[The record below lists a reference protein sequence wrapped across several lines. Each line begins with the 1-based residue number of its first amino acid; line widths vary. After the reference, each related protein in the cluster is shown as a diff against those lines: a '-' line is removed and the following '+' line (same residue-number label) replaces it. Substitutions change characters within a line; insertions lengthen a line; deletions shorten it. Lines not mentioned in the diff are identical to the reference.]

1 MREYTGPTA
10 ATVASRLP
18 GGTGRPDSA
27 GRYRVRGFCHGH
39 GDKRDRTSL
48 SIQDRDQGGLLVTC
62 FVGCDRQTIIAALER
77 ATGLTIWQA
86 WTPTGATQG
95 RFSRLAGVGGI
106 RTPKTTPAAAPDG
119 GHGPDPDGPGGLAER
134 RYCQGQ
140 RNRPSGLALAQR
152 AESLEAGGSP
162 AVVPP
167 LAAGLGALAGQGA
180 AHRRRFHRRPGGAPL
195 PLRLFVESVLAVSQ
209 QDRRSGKPTDL
220 NISLRE
226 LLSRLYPGQRTPRPT
241 EYWPRIMQ
249 AVHALDSDEA
259 RIPILDPDTGRHEM
273 RRIVSVG
280 GIPRGAGH
288 LDDNIRITVDLPRGS
303 EHGPQVS
310 QNLGKWGLKSAPGY
324 RR

>member
-1 MREYTGPTA
+1 MKFGEGLA
-10 ATVASRLP
+10 RL
-18 GGTGRPDSA
+18 DSA
-27 GRYRVRGFCHGH
+27 GVRSFICHGNH
-39 GDKRDRTSL
+39 DPLDGWEARLDLPPGCVRFGPD
-48 SIQDRDQGGLLVTC
+48 VT
-62 FVGCDRQTIIAALER
+62 AAPVFPDEPER
-77 ATGLTIWQA
+77 ATVYGISYPRREVRENLSPLFRLAVQRQPVHSGPRPGRTTGDLFRRLRPADHHRCPGPGHRTNDLAGLDA
-86 WTPTGATQG
+86 HRGHTGAFFPPCWCWGGAPEPRKQ
-95 RFSRLAGVGGI
+95 RQRRLLTEDTDRIQMARGG
-106 RTPKTTPAAAPDG
+106 D
-119 GHGPDPDGPGGLAER
+119 LAER

-152 AESLEAGGSP
+152 AESLEAGVSP

-167 LAAGLGALAGQGA
+167 LAAGLGALVGQGA

-259 RIPILDPDTGRHEM
+259 RIPART
-273 RRIVSVG
+273 
-280 GIPRGAGH
+280 
-288 LDDNIRITVDLPRGS
+288 
-303 EHGPQVS
+303 
-310 QNLGKWGLKSAPGY
+310 W
-324 RR
+324 